1 MPLAIAA
8 MFFTIPM
15 IVQYNNP
22 ASFLRSAAG
31 PLLSACSSP
40 LDGTCLQQLE
50 VMLRVAGRNIRQRA
64 DRNRVSI
71 GNASARLRLRRQRTE
86 QSDGRLA
93 DTLEFGQQ
101 VVHTTRVG
109 LRFADVIVLLEAAQ
123 LTGIAAREAQGP
135 VGLDALGIA
144 QVSEHLLDT
153 PLPRCGRRAGSLV
166 GYAHQELPVISK
178 LLGEE
183 IEDWSLGNAGDV
195 ILVVLGV
202 FGGIGTA
209 QHSGKTVPQRNGRRQ
224 LPRNFSGGRINCI

>member
-50 VMLRVAGRNIRQRA
+50 VMLRVASRNIRQRA

-86 QSDGRLA
+86 QSNGCFA
-93 DTLEFGQQ
+93 DTLELGQQ
-101 VVHTTRVG
+101 VVHTARIG
-109 LRFADVIVLLEAAQ
+109 MRFAHVVVLLETAQ
-123 LTGIAAREAQGP
+123 LAGIAAGKAKRA
-135 VGLDALGIA
+135 VAHDSLGIA
-144 QVSEHLLDT
+144 QVSEHLFDA
-153 PLPRCGRRAGSLV
+153 PLP
-166 GYAHQELPVISK
+166 
-178 LLGEE
+178 
-183 IEDWSLGNAGDV
+183 
-195 ILVVLGV
+195 
-202 FGGIGTA
+202 
-209 QHSGKTVPQRNGRRQ
+209 
-224 LPRNFSGGRINCI
+224 